1 ATFKGWMDI
10 MYAAVDSRKIDEQP
24 KFEAFL
30 SMYMYFVIF
39 IIFGSFFML
48 NLFIGVV
55 ISNFN
60 QQRKK
65 ISGKDLFLT
74 EEQKK
79 YYNALKKLGSKKPQ
93 RPIPK
98 PSNAFQGLL
107 FDIVSHKAFDITVV
121 IFICLNMVV
130 MMAENNQKSIKDV
143 LNNINYFFVA
153 VFTMECIIKM
163 LALRHYFFT
172 SGWNIFDLAVVVLS
186 LVSIGLSEAF
196 QTSFS
201 PTLLRVFRLTRIGRI
216 LRLIRKARGIR
227 TLLFALLMSLPAL
240 FNIGLLLF
248 LVMFIYAIV
257 GMTNFA
263 CLGWEGG
270 IDNLFNFQTFDSS
283 MLCLF
288 QITTSAGWDGLL
300 APLLKGSGSC
310 APNLN
315 LTDDQKKNCTN
326 KEVGILYFVSY
337 VIISFLIVVN
347 MYIAVILEN
356 FSVAT
361 EESTDPLCEDDFD
374 MFYETWGK
382 FDPQATQFIEYSALS
397 DFADALAEPL
407 RLPKPNKIQLISMDI
422 PIVSGDKIHCLDI
435 LLAFTKRVLGE
446 SGGFDGL
453 ELHMEEKFMAANPSK
468 VSYKPITSTLKR
480 KQEEVS
486 ALIIQRAFRK
496 HLVQRSS
503 ENKPFLY
510 HRKRCNSTAFED
522 KTHEKESHITSMLNE
537 NNGNKPDKSRTA
549 SSISLPLFYGHIAG
563 RDNNNVDI

>member
-10 MYAAVDSRKIDEQP
+10 MYAAVDSREIDEQP

-30 SMYMYFVIF
+30 AMYMYFVIF

-93 RPIPK
+93 KPIPR
-98 PSNAFQGLL
+98 PMNMFQGLL
-107 FDIVSHKAFDITVV
+107 FDIVSHKAFDITIVT
-121 IFICLNMVV
+121 FICLNMVI
-130 MMAENNQKSIKDV
+130 MMAENSQNGIKDI
-143 LNNINYFFVA
+143 LNKINFVFVA
-153 VFTMECIIKM
+153 IFTGECVIKI

-186 LVSIGLSEAF
+186 LVSIGLSEGF
-196 QTSFS
+196 RTLFS
-201 PTLLRVFRLTRIGRI
+201 PTLLRIFRLARIGRI

-283 MLCLF
+283 ILCLF

-300 APLLKGSGSC
+300 VPLLKRSDSC

-315 LTDDQKKNCTN
+315 LTGEQKKNCSN
-326 KEVGILYFVSY
+326 KEVGILFFVSY

-407 RLPKPNKIQLISMDI
+407 RVPKPNKIQLISMDL

-446 SGGFDGL
+446 SGDMDSL

-468 VSYKPITSTLKR
+468 VSYKPITTTLKR

-486 ALIIQRAFRK
+486 ALIIQRAFRRY
-496 HLVQRSS
+496 LMQRSFKKRS
-503 ENKPFLY
+503 FL
-510 HRKRCNSTAFED
+510 HRHKHCNSAVFEEE
-522 KTHEKESHITSMLNE
+522 THEKESLIASVLNE
-537 NNGNKPDKSRTA
+537 NNCRKLDKSWTT
-549 SSISLPLFYGHIAG
+549 SSISLPLFYDGVAETDS
-563 RDNNNVDI
+563 DNVE